1 MNLLQE
7 IFLLQEEKRKRR
19 IVPNHILFTELKNRV
34 GKDISEELNRLWKEG
49 KIGVTKTINQK
60 AVYLLNPFLAHPE
73 GV

>member
-7 IFLLQEEKRKRR
+7 IFLLQEERRKQN
-19 IVPNHILFTELKNRV
+19 IVPDHILFTKLKDKVDR
-34 GKDISEELNRLWKEG
+34 DISEELNRLWKEG

-60 AVYLLNPFLAHPE
+60 AVYLLDTFLAPSE